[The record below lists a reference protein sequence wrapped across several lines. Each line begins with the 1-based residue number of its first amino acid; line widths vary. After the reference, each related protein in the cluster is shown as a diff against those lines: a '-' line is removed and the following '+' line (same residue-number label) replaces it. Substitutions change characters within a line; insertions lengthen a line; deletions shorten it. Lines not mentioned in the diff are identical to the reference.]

1 MRDKRI
7 LCRIV
12 INRRVMIP
20 LVMVDVPLPLVA
32 AVALSFAASYL
43 VIPVF
48 NRFMV
53 AAGIVGRDI
62 MKKSGKPIADMGGPG
77 VIIGFVLGVFFFIG
91 FEVFALNNT
100 GDLVNILA
108 SLNTILLITIIG
120 IFDVLTSLMKR
131 REGKGIFESM
141 KRKGIPPWL
150 YFFIPLPAAVPLMAV
165 NAGITS
171 MVFPFVGRVQLGMI
185 YPLILVPLAVLCCSN
200 ATNFFAG
207 FNGLEAGMGIVLHAS
222 LGVFA
227 LATNHLAAAVIA
239 LAFAAALVSFL
250 RYNWYPAKVFPGDLN
265 YTIGAVAACVTV
277 LGNMEKFAILCFMP
291 WIIEAVLKAF
301 SGFKA
306 ENYGILQ
313 EDGAVKPREEKVRSL
328 THVVMRSGRFTEKQV
343 TTILIILEV
352 VVCGVAFALI
362 RFI

>member
-1 MRDKRI
+1 
-7 LCRIV
+7 
-12 INRRVMIP
+12 
-20 LVMVDVPLPLVA
+20 MVDIPLPLV
-32 AVALSFAASYL
+32 VAIAFSFAVSNFI
-43 VIPVF
+43 IPIF

-53 AAGIVGRDI
+53 SAGIVGRDI
-62 MKKSGKPIADMGGPG
+62 MKRTGKPIADMGGPG
-77 VIIGFVLGVFFFIG
+77 VITGFVLGVLIFIG
-91 FEVFALNNT
+91 LEVFTLNNT
-100 GDLVNILA
+100 VDLVNILA
-108 SLNTILLITIIG
+108 SLNTILIITIIG

-131 REGKGIFESM
+131 REGKGVFESM
-141 KRKGIPPWL
+141 KRRGIPSWF

-185 YPLILVPLAVLCCSN
+185 YPLVLIPLAVLCCSN
-200 ATNFFAG
+200 ATNFLAG
-207 FNGLEAGMGIVLHAS
+207 FNGLEAGMGIVLHIS

-239 LAFAAALVSFL
+239 LTFAAALASFI

-265 YTIGAVAACVTV
+265 YTIGAVAACATV
-277 LGNMEKFAILCFMP
+277 LGNMEKFAIICFIP
-291 WIIEAVLKAF
+291 WIIESVLKAL

-313 EDGAVKPREEKVRSL
+313 EDGTVKPRVETISSL
-328 THVVMRSGRFTEKQV
+328 THMVMRSGRFTEKQV
-343 TTILIILEV
+343 STILIIIEII
-352 VVCGVAFALI
+352 VCGFAFVVI

>member
-1 MRDKRI
+1 
-7 LCRIV
+7 
-12 INRRVMIP
+12 MIP
-20 LVMVDVPLPLVA
+20 LAMVDVPLPLVA
-32 AVALSFAASYL
+32 AVVLSFAASYL
-43 VIPVF
+43 IIPIF

-62 MKKSGKPIADMGGPG
+62 MKKSSKPIPDMGGPG
-77 VIIGFVLGVFFFIG
+77 VITGFVLGVFIYIG
-91 FEVFALNNT
+91 LEVFALQNT
-100 GDLVNILA
+100 ADLVNILA
-108 SLNTILLITIIG
+108 SLNTILIITIIG
-120 IFDVLTSLMKR
+120 IFDVLTSLMKK

-141 KRKGIPPWL
+141 KRKGIPSWF

-165 NAGITS
+165 NAGVAF
-171 MVFPFVGRVQLGMI
+171 MVLPFLGRVQLGLI

-200 ATNFFAG
+200 ATNFYAG
-207 FNGLEAGMGIVLHAS
+207 FNGLEAGTGVVLHLS

-239 LAFAAALVSFL
+239 LTFAAALASFL

-277 LGNMEKFAILCFMP
+277 LGNMEKFAILCFTP
-291 WIIEAVLKAF
+291 WIIEAVLKAL

-313 EDGAVKPREEKVRSL
+313 EDGAVKPRESKIRSL
-328 THVVMRSGRFTEKQV
+328 THAVMISGRFTEKQV
-343 TTILIILEV
+343 TTILIIIEV
-352 VVCGVAFALI
+352 VVCVVAFAVI